1 MKIGLVLSGGGS
13 RGFGHLGVLK
23 TLEEL
28 HIKPDIISGASAGSL
43 VGALYSAGYSPSEI
57 SEIILKKGISGNIK
71 LAFNKMGI
79 FSMEKV
85 EKLIQE
91 YIPEDSFEK
100 LKIPLILAATEIIR
114 GELVYFR
121 SGNNLA
127 KAVTASCAIP
137 GVFAP
142 ITIDGKSYID
152 GGVLNNMPVEPL
164 EHEVDL
170 KIGINVMPIERKMPV
185 HSAKDIIMK
194 SLMMSIGQQS
204 ARKHEKFDILIEPK
218 NIIHYNGMSLKNAQQ
233 MFDLGYE
240 TAIVQMEKSAEMFL

>member
-23 TLEEL
+23 ALDEL
-28 HIKPDIISGASAGSL
+28 HIKPNIISGTSAGSL
-43 VGALYSAGYSPSEI
+43 VGALYAAGYPPSEI

-79 FSMEKV
+79 FSLEKV
-85 EKLIQE
+85 EKLVQE
-91 YIPEDSFEK
+91 FIPENSFEK
-100 LKIPLILAATEIIR
+100 LKIPLIVATTEIRR

-121 SGNNLA
+121 TGNNLA

-137 GVFAP
+137 GIFAP
-142 ITIDGKSYID
+142 VIIDGKSYID

-164 EHEVDL
+164 EDEVDL

-194 SLMMSIGQQS
+194 SLMMSIGEQS
-204 ARKHEKFDILIEPK
+204 ARKNHRFDILIEPK
-218 NIIHYNGMSLKNAQQ
+218 NIVHYNGLSLKNAKE
-233 MFDLGYE
+233 MFDLGYS
-240 TAIVQMEKSAEMFL
+240 TAIQQLQKSIEMFL